1 MPEYLAPAVYIEEVP
16 SANKPIEGASTSTA
30 AMVGLAARGPVNIPT
45 LVTSAG
51 SFTRLFGGLLNP
63 LVFTDALDSMPQAA
77 LGFFANGGS
86 RLYVTRIVGDAATH
100 AEADIW
106 GEAADATAGVTLLA
120 GAGEGEKK
128 LVVSDATGIANGAK
142 FVIVDGENSEAVTAG
157 GTAAQTLIVFDNPL
171 GTAVNDNGA
180 VKLETTPVVGVVNG
194 TPADMKAG
202 GALVFQGAVTIAKGT
217 LVRLR
222 DKVGQGHTEYVTIAE
237 KDTGKIDQSG
247 LLYDHIAADT
257 DVETI
262 SFTSAPV
269 TNANGAAPAGTG
281 ALTVDDASTL
291 NPGDLV
297 SVVGAGGVI
306 EYRTVASVPMVAPLL
321 DPLSG
326 AHPIGATLVKVTGLL
341 RVHAL
346 YQGSWGNDLVVRATP
361 VNLLATTTSKAAN
374 PGALTLD
381 LNSTFGLFEGSALAI
396 DTGSN
401 LQVATVK
408 SVNRATGQVT
418 LTSALGPAGAG
429 KDVAVVSREFN
440 LFVDRIENNK
450 VVQSE
455 QFEGLALHP
464 SHARYAL
471 KSVGGFDR
479 DKVVATASGAS
490 ELIRLSDLALK
501 DNGDE
506 EADAAARRQSAV
518 LSGASFRMSGGN
530 DDLAGIQTDPDTAF
544 IGTPSDDP
552 HLRTGIQAMEN
563 ENSIS
568 IVAVPGQ
575 TSVGIQNA
583 LLEHCEKMR
592 YRFAV
597 IEPPAGAKVAEARA
611 HRQNFD
617 STRGAIYYPWL
628 DVADPVGAPG
638 DLIRIPPSGHVM
650 GIYARTDVARGV
662 WKAPAN
668 EVVRGIIQL
677 DTALTKGEQDILN
690 PVHVNC
696 FRDFRSVNRGLRLY
710 GARTLSSDPEFRY
723 VNVRR
728 TLLFIEQSLDTGLQW
743 AVFEPNAEPL
753 WASVKQSV
761 SGFLRTLWRDGGLEG
776 TSEEEA
782 FFVNIGYDVTMTQA
796 DIDNGRL
803 IVVIG
808 VAIVKPAEFVIV
820 KISQKTRE
828 ATS

>member
-30 AMVGLAARGPVNIPT
+30 AMVGLAVRGPVNTPT

-51 SFTRLFGGLLNP
+51 SYTRLFGGMLDP
-63 LVFTDALDSMPQAA
+63 RVFTDALDSMPQAA
-77 LGFFANGGS
+77 FGFFANGGS

-100 AEADIW
+100 ASSSIW
-106 GEAADATAGVTLLA
+106 GDAAGATAGVTLLA
-120 GAGEGEKK
+120 RAGAGEER
-128 LVVSDATGIANGAK
+128 LAVSDDTDIASGK
-142 FVIVDGENSEAVTAG
+142 SFVIADGAASEVIETTG
-157 GTAAQTLIVFDNPL
+157 PSAQTLVVLEAPVTEAVANAATIKKQTIAVGAAQPGFENMVAGGGLEFTPDLALAAGTILRIQDTGDPTKVDYVTIKTLNTNDITQSGLVFNHPQATTKVDIVTL
-171 GTAVNDNGA
+171 
-180 VKLETTPVVGVVNG
+180 
-194 TPADMKAG
+194 TPAAG
-202 GALVFQGAVTIAKGT
+202 GATASEA
-217 LVRLR
+217 
-222 DKVGQGHTEYVTIAE
+222 
-237 KDTGKIDQSG
+237 S
-247 LLYDHIAADT
+247 
-257 DVETI
+257 
-262 SFTSAPV
+262 
-269 TNANGAAPAGTG
+269 PAGSG
-281 ALTVDDASTL
+281 SLWVDDASSL
-291 NPGDLV
+291 AAGDL
-297 SVVGAGGVI
+297 AGIATASGF
-306 EYRTVASVPMVAPLL
+306 EYRVVADTPAVATLK
-321 DPLSG
+321 DPLTNTHAAG
-326 AHPIGATLVKVTGLL
+326 TTIGMVSRLME
-341 RVHAL
+341 VHAR
-346 YQGSWGNDLVVRATP
+346 YPGGWGNALVIRAAP
-361 VNLLATTTSKAAN
+361 VSLLSGTMAIAAAKD
-374 PGALTLD
+374 ALSLS
-381 LNSTFGLFEGSALAI
+381 LSSTFGLFAGSALQLG
-396 DTGSN
+396 TGGSAQ
-401 LQVATVK
+401 LVTVK
-408 SVNRATGQVT
+408 TVDRTSNEVT
-418 LTSALGPAGAG
+418 LESPLASGVGLGTA
-429 KDVAVVSREFN
+429 VASREFN
-440 LFVDRIENNK
+440 LFVDRYDNGKAIE
-450 VVQSE
+450 SE

-464 SHARYAL
+464 SHARYAP
-471 KSVGGFDR
+471 KAVGAFDR
-479 DKVVATASGAS
+479 ASLTSAASGAS
-490 ELIRLSDLALK
+490 ELIRISDRAK
-501 DNGDE
+501 DDNGADLPGA
-506 EADAAARRQSAV
+506 EALRQS
-518 LSGASFRMSGGN
+518 SPITGGSFRMSGGD
-530 DDLAGIQTDPDTAF
+530 DDLAGIQADPDKAF
-544 IGTPSDDP
+544 IGNPSEDP

-568 IVAVPGQ
+568 IVAVPGR
-575 TSVGIQNA
+575 TSVGVQNA

-592 YRFAV
+592 YRFAA
-597 IEPPAGAKVAEARA
+597 IEPPAGAKVAEART

-638 DLIRIPPSGHVM
+638 DMIRIPPSGHVM

-668 EVVRGIIQL
+668 EVVRGILQL

-728 TLLFIEQSLDTGLQW
+728 TLLYIEQSLDTGLQW

-761 SGFLRTLWRDGGLEG
+761 SGFLRSLWRDGGLEG
-776 TSEEEA
+776 TSEDEA
-782 FFVNIGYDVTMTQA
+782 FFVNIGYDSTMTQA